1 MLDHIRA
8 VYRDGAFYPVTPCPM
23 PENSEVD
30 LTVRV
35 AGVEPPLVKDPEE
48 RRRIMKE
55 LTAEMMQ
62 RTLAV
67 VAPRLTRDQMHER
80 R

>member
-1 MLDHIRA
+1 MFDQVRA
-8 VYRDGAFYPVTPCPM
+8 IYRDGAFYPVVPCTV

-30 LTVRV
+30 LTVRA

-48 RRRIMKE
+48 RRRIMRE
-55 LTAEMMQ
+55 LTAELMQ

-67 VAPRLTRDQMHER
+67 DAPRLTRDQMHER